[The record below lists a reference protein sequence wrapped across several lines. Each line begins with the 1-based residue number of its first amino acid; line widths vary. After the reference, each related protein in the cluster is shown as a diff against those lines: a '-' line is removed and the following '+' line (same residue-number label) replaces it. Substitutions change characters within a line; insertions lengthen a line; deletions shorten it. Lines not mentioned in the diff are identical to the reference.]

1 MKILYLRKFD
11 KYCKYWLL
19 PQIRTQL
26 YMGPADPKA
35 PQTFHHLFSSG
46 SKAIKGQQFEDILD
60 DEDSMYCASVTV
72 VQKNEPKPTDLH
84 LLASVIDKYL
94 RKLNR

>member
-26 YMGPADPKA
+26 YMGPADPKT
-35 PQTFHHLFSSG
+35 PQTFPHLFSAG
-46 SKAIKGQQFEDILD
+46 SKAIRVSNQPKKA
-60 DEDSMYCASVTV
+60 CSVVCSNGIFKFNTFTTLRNMQPV
-72 VQKNEPKPTDLH
+72 LSRKNLF
-84 LLASVIDKYL
+84 
-94 RKLNR
+94 

>member
-26 YMGPADPKA
+26 YMGPADPKT
-35 PQTFHHLFSSG
+35 PQTFPHLFSAG
-46 SKAIKGQQFEDILD
+46 SKAIRVSNQPKQSLCVVCSNGNVQIQNIY
-60 DEDSMYCASVTV
+60 DS
-72 VQKNEPKPTDLH
+72 
-84 LLASVIDKYL
+84 
-94 RKLNR
+94 